1 MKFGVHVS
9 AAGGIQYV
17 PGHAHHLGCACF
29 QLFSRSPR
37 GGRQALTH
45 DSVDGFRAGC
55 REFGY
60 AAEDIVIHAPYYIN
74 LASPDRRIRG
84 NSVRIVREE
93 FERADALGIG
103 YVVTHLGSAMDRSE
117 VEGRKNAAVSLAEI
131 VRGRDGGSQLLLE
144 FSAGAGAII
153 GDTFEE
159 VADIMAKSGE
169 DFGICLDTCHV
180 FASGYD
186 VRTPG
191 AVKAM
196 LADFDRHLGLDRL
209 KIVHANDS
217 VFGLGSHKDR
227 HADIGKGEI
236 GETGFR
242 ALLGFFE
249 LHKVNWIL
257 ETPKE
262 SDEDDL
268 RNLEAIRKIAETTDR

>member
-9 AAGGIQYV
+9 SAGGLAGV
-17 PGHAHHLGCACF
+17 PEHAHRLGCAYF

-37 GGRQALTH
+37 GGRQALTR
-45 DSVDGFRAGC
+45 DSIEGFRSGC

-60 AAEDIVIHAPYYIN
+60 AAEDIIIHAPYYIN
-74 LASPDRRIRG
+74 LASPDRRIRS

-93 FERADALGIG
+93 LERADTLGIG
-103 YVVTHLGSAMDRSE
+103 YVVTHLGSAMDESE
-117 VEGRKNAAVSLAEI
+117 SEGRANAAASLVEI

-159 VADIMAKSGE
+159 VGDIMAQSDK

-180 FASGYD
+180 FASGYEL
-186 VRTPG
+186 RTPA
-191 AVKAM
+191 AVKAIVV
-196 LADFDRHLGLDRL
+196 DFERHLGLERL
-209 KIVHANDS
+209 KIIHANDS

-236 GETGFR
+236 GEVGFR
-242 ALLGFFE
+242 ALLGVAE
-249 LHKVNWIL
+249 LRRVPWIL
-257 ETPKE
+257 ETPKK

-268 RNLEAIRKIAETTDR
+268 RNLAAIRKIAAVGMA

>member
-9 AAGGIQYV
+9 AAGGIQHV
-17 PGHAHHLGCACF
+17 PEHAHRLGCACF

-37 GGRQALTH
+37 GGRQALT
-45 DSVDGFRAGC
+45 DEMIQGFRRGC

-74 LASPDRRIRG
+74 LASPNRRIQK

-93 FERADALGIG
+93 LERADVLGIG
-103 YVVTHLGSAMDRSE
+103 YVVTHLGSAMDRPE
-117 VEGRKNAAVSLAEI
+117 TEGRKNAAASLAEI
-131 VRGRDGGSQLLLE
+131 MRGWNGESRLLLE
-144 FSAGAGAII
+144 FSAGTGAII

-159 VADIMAKSGE
+159 VGDIMAKSGH
-169 DFGICLDTCHV
+169 DFGVCLDTCHM

-186 VRTPG
+186 VRTPA

-196 LADFDRHLGLDRL
+196 LADFDRHLGLERL

-217 VFGLGSHKDR
+217 VFGLGSHRDR

-236 GETGFR
+236 GEAGFR
-242 ALLGFFE
+242 ALLGFSE
-249 LHKVNWIL
+249 LRKVNWIL
-257 ETPKE
+257 ETPKD

-268 RNLEAIRKIAETTDR
+268 RNLSVIQKIAETVGG